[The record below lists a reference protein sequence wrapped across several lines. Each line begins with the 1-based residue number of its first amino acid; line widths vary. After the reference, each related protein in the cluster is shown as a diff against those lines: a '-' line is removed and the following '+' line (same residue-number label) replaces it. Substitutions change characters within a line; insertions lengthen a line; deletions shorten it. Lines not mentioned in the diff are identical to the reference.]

1 LIYKGFRAF
10 SYFFQSDYY
19 AALFAVIHRWWLH
32 WWLQIGGYKIAH
44 NYGKKWAFSHFGQI
58 LVAHRFYQTGGRHK
72 KNKAPEG
79 AF

>member
-10 SYFFQSDYY
+10 SYFSQSDYY

-32 WWLQIGGYKIAH
+32 WWLH
-44 NYGKKWAFSHFGQI
+44 
-58 LVAHRFYQTGGRHK
+58 LVATKDK